1 MDAELYFGILV
12 NQWSSIRQGR
22 KKWNRYLLLDLS
34 LNSFS
39 AWWPVAFENKATY
52 EAKIANAFDKLEVQ
66 LEHNDAG
73 HFNLGRVRIP
83 YVF

>member
-1 MDAELYFGILV
+1 
-12 NQWSSIRQGR
+12 
-22 KKWNRYLLLDLS
+22 LLDLS